1 MSVYEVGLRLRGKTV
16 LVVGGGAIAARRV
29 PRLLDAGA
37 HVNLVAPEVTTTLG
51 DYADSGELHWERR
64 PWRPGDADGA
74 WFVLAAT
81 DDPEVNAAVAAEA
94 EAQRI
99 WCVRADD
106 AEASDAWTL
115 ARTAFAGVS
124 VAVSASG
131 DPARAAAVRD
141 AVAAGLRSG
150 ELDAPS
156 SRPTARPVGAAL
168 IGSGPGDADLITL
181 RGLELLRQ
189 AEVVVSDRLA
199 SQELLDLLDDSVEI
213 VDAAKLPY
221 GRHTTQEQINAVMV
235 ERALAGKFV
244 VRLKGGDGFVFGRG
258 AEELDACVE
267 AGVPV
272 QVVPGVSSAIA
283 ARPRPASASPSA
295 GSSTTSPSPPGT
307 SRPPTPRAA
316 STGRRSPGRTAPW
329 CCSWPSRTAPRSPR
343 PSSRAGRLQRG
354 AHRRERDH
362 EEPDGPRVHPG
373 HAGRDRDPP
382 PGRHRDR
389 RGGRAP
395 PRDLIAARARSPV
408 ARDWSAGPRTFIDS
422 ALYKA
427 GFQTVIFAHQQCCAR
442 SACRRGLPIRPL
454 VSFHYQGLRT
464 LPLKSY

>member
-29 PRLLDAGA
+29 PRLLEAGA
-37 HVNLVAPEVTTTLG
+37 RVELVAPEVTTTLG

-106 AEASDAWTL
+106 ADASDAWTL

-131 DPARAAAVRD
+131 DPVRAAAVRD

-150 ELDAPS
+150 ELDAPAG
-156 SRPTARPVGAAL
+156 RPAARPVGAAL

-283 ARPRPASASPSA
+283 GPAAAGISVTERGVVHDFTVATGHVPPSDPKSRVNWDA
-295 GSSTTSPSPPGT
+295 LAKSNGT
-307 SRPPTPRAA
+307 LVLLMAVKNRAA
-316 STGRRSPGRTAPW
+316 IAAALIEG
-329 CCSWPSRTAPRSPR
+329 
-343 PSSRAGRLQRG
+343 
-354 AHRRERDH
+354 
-362 EEPDGPRVHPG
+362 
-373 HAGRDRDPP
+373 GRDADSAVRIVENATTKNQTVRECTLATLGETETHHPAVIVI
-382 PGRHRDR
+382 GEV
-389 RGGRAP
+389 
-395 PRDLIAARARSPV
+395 AAR
-408 ARDWSAGPRTFIDS
+408 
-422 ALYKA
+422 
-427 GFQTVIFAHQQCCAR
+427 
-442 SACRRGLPIRPL
+442 RRAI
-454 VSFHYQGLRT
+454 
-464 LPLKSY
+464 

>member
-64 PWRPGDADGA
+64 LWRPGDADGA

-131 DPARAAAVRD
+131 DPVRAAAVRD

-150 ELDAPS
+150 ELDAPGG
-156 SRPTARPVGAAL
+156 RPAARPVGAAL

-283 ARPRPASASPSA
+283 GPAAAGISVTERGVVHDFTVATGHVPPADPKSRVNWEALARSN
-295 GSSTTSPSPPGT
+295 GT
-307 SRPPTPRAA
+307 LVLLMAVKNRAA
-316 STGRRSPGRTAPW
+316 IAAALIEG
-329 CCSWPSRTAPRSPR
+329 
-343 PSSRAGRLQRG
+343 
-354 AHRRERDH
+354 
-362 EEPDGPRVHPG
+362 
-373 HAGRDRDPP
+373 GRDASSAVRIVENATTKNQTVRECTLGTLGETETHHPAVIVI
-382 PGRHRDR
+382 GEV
-389 RGGRAP
+389 
-395 PRDLIAARARSPV
+395 AAR
-408 ARDWSAGPRTFIDS
+408 
-422 ALYKA
+422 
-427 GFQTVIFAHQQCCAR
+427 
-442 SACRRGLPIRPL
+442 RRAI
-454 VSFHYQGLRT
+454 
-464 LPLKSY
+464 